1 MESKIKDLTIEEFRL
16 LLSNTL
22 KEVMED
28 LKEDMLALSS
38 QDYIDSIKESRKDYK
53 EGKFKNLEDILNV

>member
-1 MESKIKDLTIEEFRL
+1 MEAKIKDLTIEEFRS

-28 LKEDMLALSS
+28 LKEDILALSS
-38 QDYIDSIKESRKDYK
+38 QEYMDSIKESRDNYK
-53 EGKFKNLEDILNV
+53 EGKYKNLEDLLNV

>member
-53 EGKFKNLEDILNV
+53 EGNLKI

>member
-1 MESKIKDLTIEEFRL
+1 MDSKIKDLTIEEFRL